1 MLIVYRYWSKIE
13 DFDDDD
19 DDDDDDGSD
28 SVIYPHV

>member
-19 DDDDDDGSD
+19 DDGSD

>member
-19 DDDDDDGSD
+19 DDDDDGSD